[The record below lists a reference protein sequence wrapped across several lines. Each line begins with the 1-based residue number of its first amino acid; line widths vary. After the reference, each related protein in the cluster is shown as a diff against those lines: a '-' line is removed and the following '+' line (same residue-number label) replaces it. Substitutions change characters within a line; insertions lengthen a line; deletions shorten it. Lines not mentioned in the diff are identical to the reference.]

1 MPYKRPLRTGGSR
14 VAIRVSGTTTLHQ
27 LKLQIWESLGVVP
40 ENQRIG
46 FGTEEVTDL
55 EEHEG
60 LSLVQAG
67 VFAGARLW
75 VVDTKVHK
83 DRDIAEEL
91 PVVDDSHKEEAGF
104 KGTGLAGGFP
114 VPVTSFPVADAATVA
129 ADTAMVAAEIMKS
142 GVDDAAADGAADGT
156 SGHADAIHDVQ
167 MDYYGK
173 RLATASS
180 DRSIRVFSVAGD
192 HHSHLADLIGHEG
205 PVWQVAWAHPKFG
218 SILASCSYDR
228 KVIIWKETSENQW
241 IKAQVFS
248 DHEGSVNSISWA
260 PHEYGLVLACAS
272 SDGSISI
279 LTHRAD
285 GGWDASRI
293 PQAHPVGVTSVSW
306 APATVPG
313 SFLGSGPNPVL
324 RFVSGGCDNMVKI
337 WRYSS
342 EGGGGWRLD
351 GAPPGLARHTDWVR
365 DVAWAPNLGLPKST
379 IASASQDGTVLIWTQ
394 TSESDPWKPL
404 LLQDFK
410 VPVWRV
416 SWSLTGNI
424 LAVSDANNNV
434 SLWKEAADGQWSQV
448 STIQQP

>member
-1 MPYKRPLRTGGSR
+1 MALGG
-14 VAIRVSGTTTLHQ
+14 GY
-27 LKLQIWESLGVVP
+27 
-40 ENQRIG
+40 QRAQGQGHCRCVGGG
-46 FGTEEVTDL
+46 FVFVEITAL

-60 LSLVQAG
+60 VSLVQAG

-75 VVDTKVHK
+75 VVDTKEHK

-91 PVVDDSHKEEAGF
+91 PVVDDTQEEEAGF
-104 KGTGLAGGFP
+104 KGTGLAGGFAVTSFPAADADTVAVEGNFSSLFPLPSLVPSEELP
-114 VPVTSFPVADAATVA
+114 VVDDAQKEEAGFKGTGLAGSFPVTSFPVADAPTVA
-129 ADTAMVAAEIMKS
+129 ADAATVAVEGVKLD
-142 GVDDAAADGAADGT
+142 VDDAAD
-156 SGHADAIHDVQ
+156 
-167 MDYYGK
+167 
-173 RLATASS
+173 
-180 DRSIRVFSVAGD
+180 
-192 HHSHLADLIGHEG
+192 GHEG
-205 PVWQVAWAHPKFG
+205 PVWQVTWAHPKFR